1 MISVCMA
8 TYNGALF
15 IKEQIDTILSQ
26 LSKDDELIISDDLS
40 TDDTLEI
47 IKSFGDPRIKV
58 FLHKDNHGF
67 VRNFENALKK
77 AKGDIIFLSDQDD
90 LWCPNKVERTLKEL
104 ETVDFTVSDCQTID
118 KDGNIISYSRIKDYN
133 IKTGFWRLMIKTR
146 YLGCCMAF
154 KRNVLDVALPFP
166 KNAYLMEHDLWLA
179 SVAECYFKT
188 SLINEPLITY
198 RRHGNNVSTGGATKG
213 YSMPVKLYRR
223 VYRLIKLMKIRK
235 RVRNCRGEKR

>member
-1 MISVCMA
+1 MA